1 MKITSTSNFRKQI
14 KRYIDEVDQ
23 DQEPLVLTRSDNV
36 SVVVLPLATFN
47 SYAETD
53 YLLRSPANA
62 ARLRKSVEHARVGK
76 VEKHDLIDHEPIS

>member
-1 MKITSTSNFRKQI
+1 MKVTSTSNFRKRI
-14 KRYIDEVDQ
+14 KHYIDEVDQ

-53 YLLRSPANA
+53 YLLRNPANA
-62 ARLRKSVEHARVGK
+62 ARLRTSLEHARTGK
-76 VEKHDLIDHEPIS
+76 VEKHDLIES